1 MAPIKLECLSPEQAA
16 LLVPVFAI
24 ALAEGLDAD
33 EAGALGAFIASV
45 GDMVALIGAQRSF
58 FEPEAE

>member
-1 MAPIKLECLSPEQAA
+1 MASIKMESLSPEQAA

-33 EAGALGAFIASV
+33 EAVALGAFIAAV
-45 GDMVALIGAQRSF
+45 GDMIALIGAQRSF
-58 FEPEAE
+58 FEPG